1 MSIFIKAGLWV
12 EKQLGYKG
20 ELNLTQFVEAAIP
33 PIPPPLPYKEFYFQA
48 LGQGVQP
55 TLVLNNTFDIT
66 PVFSSGVSGT
76 TIFTSPGAFPDLD
89 KVVIDTGSSRTRP
102 SNTFTPDINH
112 INFATPNDSY
122 ISVKV
127 YN

>member
-20 ELNLTQFVEAAIP
+20 ELNLTQLIQTSA
-33 PIPPPLPYKEFYFQA
+33 PPPLPYKEFYFKA

-55 TLVLNNTFDIT
+55 TLVFNDTFDIT
-66 PVFSSGVSGT
+66 PVFSSGASGT

-89 KVVIDTGSSRTRP
+89 KVIIDTGSSRTTP
-102 SNTFTPDINH
+102 NPIFSPDINH
-112 INFATPNDSY
+112 INFSTPNGSY